1 MRRMIGFMAS
11 NEPKAETPN
20 LPTTIRSIT
29 PVKSLVKVRFECH
42 SMSLAYYNDRFEL
55 QEGDVVYVSGKLAG
69 EPGVVV
75 SVTTKFRIHT
85 SDYERVLSLLDLTIH
100 GSFTGV
106 RDKMVS
112 FDQIAITP
120 EQFGGWVTPPE
131 DPKKKKDEDE
141 DEDEVVSGEGYTI
154 DINNIEGCEDITS
167 AIAERAVG
175 YCTEGRVRY
184 LCVQGGVG
192 RAYVE
197 GTKWYR
203 VDFHFIDGMM
213 TDIYCDC
220 PYSDLCKHEVAVA
233 ITLRMLFKQPQ
244 FKNAGDFMAL
254 DRRVFWQLASRADS
268 IEI

>member
-11 NEPKAETPN
+11 NESKTETPSV
-20 LPTTIRSIT
+20 PTTIRGIT

-42 SMSLAYYNDRFEL
+42 SMPLAYYNDRFDL

-85 SDYERVLSLLDLTIH
+85 SDYERVLSLLDLRIH
-100 GSFTGV
+100 GFFTGV

-112 FDQIAITP
+112 FGQIAITP

-154 DINNIEGCEDITS
+154 DINIIETCEDITS
-167 AIAERAVG
+167 VIAERAVG

-184 LCVQGGVG
+184 HCVQNGVG
-192 RAYVE
+192 CAYVE

-203 VDFHFIDGMM
+203 VDFHYCDGMM

-220 PYSDLCKHEVAVA
+220 PYSALCKHEVAVA

-244 FKNAGDFMAL
+244 FKNAADFMAL
-254 DRRVFWQLASRADS
+254 DRWLFWQLASRADS

>member
-1 MRRMIGFMAS
+1 MKRMIGFMSS
-11 NEPKAETPN
+11 NEPKGESPSIS
-20 LPTTIRSIT
+20 TTIRSMT
-29 PVKSLVKVRFECH
+29 PVKSLVKVRFEYH
-42 SMSLAYYNDRFEL
+42 SMPLAYYNDRFDL
-55 QEGDVVYVSGKLAG
+55 HEGDVVYVSGKLAV

-75 SVTTKFRIHT
+75 SVATKFRIHT

-100 GSFTGV
+100 GSFVAV
-106 RDKMVS
+106 RDKIVS

-131 DPKKKKDEDE
+131 DPRKKKDEDE
-141 DEDEVVSGEGYTI
+141 EDDEVISGEGYTI
-154 DINNIEGCEDITS
+154 DINHIEVCEDITPT
-167 AIAERAVG
+167 IAERAVG

-184 LCVQGGVG
+184 LCVQNGVG

-203 VDFHFIDGMM
+203 VDFHFHDGMM

-220 PYSDLCKHEVAVA
+220 PYADLCKHEVAVA

-244 FKNAGDFMAL
+244 FINATDFMAL
-254 DRRVFWQLASRADS
+254 DRRVFWQLASRAGS
-268 IEI
+268 ITI

>member
-1 MRRMIGFMAS
+1 MERLIGFMAR
-11 NEPKAETPN
+11 NDAKTETSAVSAAVRTN
-20 LPTTIRSIT
+20 T
-29 PVKSLVKVRFECH
+29 PVKSLVKIRFENR
-42 SMSLAYYNDRFEL
+42 SMPLAYYNDRFDL
-55 QEGDVVYVSGKLAG
+55 KEGDVVYVSGKLAG

-85 SDYERVLSLLDLTIH
+85 SDYERVLSLLNLTIH
-100 GSFTGV
+100 GSFTRV

-120 EQFGGWVTPPE
+120 EQFGCWVTPPE
-131 DPKKKKDEDE
+131 DPKEGEEDE
-141 DEDEVVSGEGYTI
+141 EEDEVISGEGYTI
-154 DINNIEGCEDITS
+154 DINNIEDCEDITS
-167 AIAERAVG
+167 AIAERAVN
-175 YCTEGRVRY
+175 YCSEGRVRY
-184 LCVQGGVG
+184 LCVQDGVG

-203 VDFHFIDGMM
+203 VDFHFNDGIM

-244 FKNAGDFMAL
+244 FQNAGDFMAL
-254 DRRVFWQLASRADS
+254 DRQVFWQLASRAES
-268 IEI
+268 IDL

>member
-1 MRRMIGFMAS
+1 MKRTIGFMS
-11 NEPKAETPN
+11 NNEPKTESPMAS
-20 LPTTIRSIT
+20 TTIRSIT
-29 PVKSLVKVRFECH
+29 PVKSLVKIRFERN
-42 SMSLAYYNDRFEL
+42 SVLLTYYNDRFDL
-55 QEGDVVYVSGKLAG
+55 KEGDVVYVSGKLAG

-85 SDYERVLSLLDLTIH
+85 SDYERVLSLLDLTIQ

-131 DPKKKKDEDE
+131 EPKNRKDE
-141 DEDEVVSGEGYTI
+141 EDEVISGEGYTI
-154 DINNIEGCEDITS
+154 DINNIEDCEDITS
-167 AIAERAVG
+167 AIAERAVD

-184 LCVQGGVG
+184 LCVQNGVG

-197 GTKWYR
+197 GSKWYR
-203 VDFHFIDGMM
+203 VDFHFDNGMM

-220 PYSDLCKHEVAVA
+220 PYAELCKHEVAA
-233 ITLRMLFKQPQ
+233 ALTLRMLVKQPQ
-244 FKNAGDFMAL
+244 FKKVGDFMAL
-254 DRRVFWQLASRADS
+254 DRWVFWQLASRADT
-268 IEI
+268 ITI